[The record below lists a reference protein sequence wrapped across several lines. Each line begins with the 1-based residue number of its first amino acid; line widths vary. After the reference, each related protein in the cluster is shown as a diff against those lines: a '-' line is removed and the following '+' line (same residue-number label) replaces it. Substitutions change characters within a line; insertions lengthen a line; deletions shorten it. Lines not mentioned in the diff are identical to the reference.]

1 MAESPDSPL
10 QRIEGGLLVR
20 LHVQPGA
27 SKSGFA
33 GLHGGRIK
41 VRVQARPVEGAA
53 NEALVKFVAMTCGVS
68 KSAVAL
74 VRGATSREKDVAV
87 RSADPEAVAQALRE
101 AAGADAFRQ
110 KPNSR
115 PE

>member
-1 MAESPDSPL
+1 MAGSPDVPV
-10 QRIEGGLLVR
+10 QRTDGGLLLR

-33 GLHGGRIK
+33 GLHGSRIK

-68 KSAVAL
+68 KSSVEL
-74 VRGATSREKDVAV
+74 VRGATSRDKDLAV
-87 RSADPEAVAQALRE
+87 RCEGAAADAAERAVRE
-101 AAGADAFRQ
+101 AAGIPMEGGKA
-110 KPNSR
+110 
-115 PE
+115 

>member
-1 MAESPDSPL
+1 MAGFSDAPL
-10 QRIEGGLLVR
+10 QRTDNGLLLR

-53 NEALVKFVAMTCGVS
+53 NEAVVKFVAMTCGVS
-68 KSAVAL
+68 KSSVEL
-74 VRGATSREKDVAV
+74 VRGATSRDKDVAV
-87 RSADPEAVAQALRE
+87 RCEGAAADAAERAIREAVGL
-101 AAGADAFRQ
+101 GGG
-110 KPNSR
+110 
-115 PE
+115 